1 MRDDKVL
8 TGWNGL
14 MIAAYAD
21 GYRVLKVEKYRHAAE
36 AAAEFLLR
44 RLRTPDGRLLRTYRL
59 GQAKLPAYLEDY
71 AFLAHGLLRLH
82 AATGDARWLRE
93 ARALADRMIADFED
107 REDGGFFFTAV
118 GHESLLAR
126 PKDPFDNALPSGN
139 SMAILDL
146 LALHRATG
154 ESSYRDHAA
163 RALRAFATPMA
174 RLPYAMPMML
184 VGLEQYLDQE
194 AKRDRPAPAPPVADS
209 ADGSPRTV
217 TASARPAG
225 DAADGHCR
233 RQGVR
238 RVGLRVDRSRL
249 APLRQSRRGRR
260 AQAHDPRARSVLGG
274 IRHAGRGQVPGRRGQ
289 GPRFHRAGKGRA
301 V

>member
-21 GYRVLKVEKYRHAAE
+21 GYRVLQVEKYRQAAE
-36 AAAEFLLR
+36 KAAEFLLAK
-44 RLRTPDGRLLRTYRL
+44 LRTPDGRLLRTYRL

-107 REDGGFFFTAV
+107 REEGGFFFTAE

-146 LALHRATG
+146 LALHRVTG

-163 RALRAFATPMA
+163 KALGAFSTTDVRA
-174 RLPYAMPMML
+174 RL
-184 VGLEQYLDQE
+184 
-194 AKRDRPAPAPPVADS
+194 RDADDARWPWSVISTRNRARAAPERRSPPRQTPRSPAWSRPQPGAAGPIAP
-209 ADGSPRTV
+209 GGE
-217 TASARPAG
+217 ARP
-225 DAADGHCR
+225 
-233 RQGVR
+233 
-238 RVGLRVDRSRL
+238 
-249 APLRQSRRGRR
+249 
-260 AQAHDPRARSVLGG
+260 
-274 IRHAGRGQVPGRRGQ
+274 
-289 GPRFHRAGKGRA
+289 
-301 V
+301 